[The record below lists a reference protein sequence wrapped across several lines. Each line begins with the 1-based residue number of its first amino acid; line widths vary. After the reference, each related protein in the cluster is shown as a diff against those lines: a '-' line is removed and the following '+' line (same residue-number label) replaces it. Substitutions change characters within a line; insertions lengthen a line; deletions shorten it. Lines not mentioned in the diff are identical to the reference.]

1 MQDTDKVILLDEKT
15 HQIIINCTRLV
26 GDRFDNNAKY
36 GVVDVSRVIKSDS
49 MPEPREVKKV
59 TELFVQCATAI
70 ADILESGKDALIYCK
85 NGRSRSPAVVVAF
98 FIIFRGYELD
108 AIKGWFNEA
117 YPSQRPETARV
128 STNFPNFDKYEQ
140 VMALLEKSI
149 SEPSSLCP
157 TRSYDRSWLPPSA
170 IPPRFRPKYEHLNC
184 QKDQSIASQMK
195 ASSRN
200 LPPAPLTVIQNQ
212 MMMEPSVQRCHQ
224 IQLFQI
230 QQFNWMHMMHQ
241 QTFLYLQE
249 LEGEC
254 VSNEMDRIWFNQYKK
269 AAFYFMAHGNC
280 DIRHDQNDPRF
291 GEWARD
297 QRIYYAKGTLK
308 QWRKAALNKL
318 GFAWN

>member
-85 NGRSRSPAVVVAF
+85 NGRSRSPAVVAAF

-140 VMALLEKSI
+140 VMAQLEKSI

-157 TRSYDRSWLPPSA
+157 KKSHRWLPPSA
-170 IPPRFRPKYEHLNC
+170 IPPCIRPKYEHLNS
-184 QKDQSIASQMK
+184 QKDQSIASRIK
-195 ASSRN
+195 APSRN
-200 LPPAPLTVIQNQ
+200 VPPSPPNVIQNQ
-212 MMMEPSVQRCHQ
+212 LTMQPSVEEHCQYQ
-224 IQLFQI
+224 IQLCQMQI
-230 QQFNWMHMMHQ
+230 NWIHLHQ
-241 QTFLYLQE
+241 QILRYLQE

-254 VSNEMDRIWFNQYKK
+254 VSNVKDRIWFNQYKK
-269 AAFYFMAHGNC
+269 AAFYLLTHGNC

-297 QRIYYAKGTLK
+297 QRIYHAKGTLK

-318 GFAWN
+318 GFSWNW